1 MCIHTKTSIN
11 TYTKQ
16 NEWARLQI
24 HRIGAKQTGTT
35 HGRKHCHTTISASKR
50 RILTKV
56 VPNESSW
63 QPAQQYVELFL
74 VKSSRRETESNKHL
88 KIAYF
93 GRFGRVHCHHTSFL
107 EEEPNRSWLVSFRSL
122 CSPSQQY
129 VARFFVLFCIFS
141 YT

>member
-1 MCIHTKTSIN
+1 MCIRTKTSIN

-63 QPAQQYVELFL
+63 QPAQQYVEFFL

-93 GRFGRVHCHHTSFL
+93 GRFWEGSLSPHQFLGGRAESFVVGII
-107 EEEPNRSWLVSFRSL
+107 P
-122 CSPSQQY
+122 
-129 VARFFVLFCIFS
+129 
-141 YT
+141 